1 MTPLR
6 ADNTSEI
13 REQGA
18 RPSVDISLRI
28 ERQSLAKQVA
38 ERLSDM
44 IVENLLKPGAKL
56 SERSLA
62 QTLHVSPTPSRAGM
76 KPPAGDGLID
86 LVPNRGAFVANPS
99 PREVED
105 MLTALRAIE
114 AATGELACLTAS
126 DEAIAAIRDTYDRML
141 KALRRRDRIAC
152 FKLEQQ
158 IHLGIARA
166 CGNATLQRLHHRLN
180 ARLYRPR
187 FSSISA
193 DPWGQGRWT
202 MFVSDLDAIIA
213 ALEQRDAATL
223 SRLLK
228 EHLGITWRQVQPAA
242 KAVLAPRQNRRG
254 A

>member
-1 MTPLR
+1 M
-6 ADNTSEI
+6 
-13 REQGA
+13 
-18 RPSVDISLRI
+18 
-28 ERQSLAKQVA
+28 K
-38 ERLSDM
+38 
-44 IVENLLKPGAKL
+44 LL
-56 SERSLA
+56 
-62 QTLHVSPTPSRAGM
+62 
-76 KPPAGDGLID
+76 AGDGLID
-86 LVPNRGAFVANPS
+86 LVPNRGAFVANPN

-105 MLTALRAIE
+105 LLTALRAIE

-126 DEAIAAIRDTYDRML
+126 DEAIGAIRDTYDRML
-141 KALRRRDRIAC
+141 KALRRRDRMAC

-166 CGNATLQRLHHRLN
+166 CGNATLQRLHQRLN
-180 ARLYRPR
+180 ARLYRAR

-228 EHLGITWRQVQPAA
+228 EHLGITWNQVQPAA
-242 KAVLAPRQNRRG
+242 KAVLAPMQKRRG

>member
-1 MTPLR
+1 MTPLH

-13 REQGA
+13 REQERA
-18 RPSVDISLRI
+18 QPSVDISLRI

-44 IVENLLKPGAKL
+44 IVENLLKPGDKL
-56 SERSLA
+56 NERSLA
-62 QTLHVSPTPSRAGM
+62 QTLHVSRTPLRDGM
-76 KPPAGDGLID
+76 KLLAGDGLI
-86 LVPNRGAFVANPS
+86 
-99 PREVED
+99 
-105 MLTALRAIE
+105 
-114 AATGELACLTAS
+114 TAS
-126 DEAIAAIRDTYDRML
+126 DEAIAAIHDTYDRML

-152 FKLEQQ
+152 FKLEQH

-180 ARLYRPR
+180 ARLYRAR

-242 KAVLAPRQNRRG
+242 KAILAPMQKRRG

>member
-6 ADNTSEI
+6 ADKTSEI

-18 RPSVDISLRI
+18 QPSVDISLRI

-44 IVENLLKPGAKL
+44 IVENMLKPGEKL
-56 SERSLA
+56 NERVLA
-62 QTLHVSPTPSRAGM
+62 QTLHVSRTPLRDGM
-76 KPPAGDGLID
+76 KLLAGDGLID
-86 LVPNRGAFVANPS
+86 LVPNRGAFVANPN

-105 MLTALRAIE
+105 MSTALRAIE

-141 KALRRRDRIAC
+141 KALRRRDRIEC

-158 IHLGIARA
+158 IYLGIARA
-166 CGNATLQRLHHRLN
+166 CGNATLQRLHHMLN
-180 ARLYRPR
+180 ARLYRAR
-187 FSSISA
+187 FISISA

-202 MFVSDLDAIIA
+202 MVVSALDAIIA

-228 EHLGITWRQVQPAA
+228 EHLGITWKQAQPAA
-242 KAVLAPRQNRRG
+242 KAILAPMQKRRG